1 MKFWFHKCK
10 FKFKWNFS
18 GEFKFPSNFVWHLGY
33 KKRPCM
39 CIFSTLIIWEV
50 KLKVQTS
57 FEAQNFVLLL
67 FLSLHSSSPTFKLL
81 SMASFGGELLLDSSS
96 PWSGVSSQ
104 LFFFSIPLPLKFKK
118 QRTPLMKKIQGLQ
131 TPMELHHGFF
141 VLIAW
146 CSEHVILFYFILLL
160 NLSFFCKLEPPCFE
174 LKIFMRSF
182 IW

>member
-1 MKFWFHKCK
+1 VCAL
-10 FKFKWNFS
+10 FK
-18 GEFKFPSNFVWHLGY
+18 LY
-33 KKRPCM
+33 YLR
-39 CIFSTLIIWEV
+39 ITLQSSDLIWD
-50 KLKVQTS
+50 K
-57 FEAQNFVLLL
+57 NFVLLVS
-67 FLSLHSSSPTFKLL
+67 FSLHSSSPTFKLL